1 MSYLYYAL
9 PSLLGPHV
17 IHTFLLGIATSSMI
31 TSPEAARWR
40 GYATSIAIALA
51 AGEVY
56 LTAAYDIRY
65 NTRSTHTRNIDFF
78 FWNMRIYRGLA
89 IAATDAILGWV
100 IWLAATNRFFITQP
114 TVVQRL
120 DTLIRAVESSNGR
133 LWATGNVRNTVV
145 RDRELREKV
154 ARYWNEEKGL
164 YEEREVVDAIQGAL
178 TRIDIGKL
186 ANIAEQRAGD
196 VVEALKPQRPP
207 A

>member
-1 MSYLYYAL
+1 
-9 PSLLGPHV
+9 
-17 IHTFLLGIATSSMI
+17 
-31 TSPEAARWR
+31 
-40 GYATSIAIALA
+40 
-51 AGEVY
+51 
-56 LTAAYDIRY
+56 
-65 NTRSTHTRNIDFF
+65 
-78 FWNMRIYRGLA
+78 MRIYRGLA

-100 IWLAATNRFFITQP
+100 IWLAATNRFFITPP